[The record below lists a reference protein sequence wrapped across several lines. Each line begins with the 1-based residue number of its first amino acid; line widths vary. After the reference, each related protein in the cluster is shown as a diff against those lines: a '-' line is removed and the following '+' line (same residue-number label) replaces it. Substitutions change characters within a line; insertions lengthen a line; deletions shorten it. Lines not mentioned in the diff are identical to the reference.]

1 MTQDYGSTR
10 QGSITWNVTKYQTRT
25 KNLKQTWH

>member
-1 MTQDYGSTR
+1 MEA
-10 QGSITWNVTKYQTRT
+10 QGNITWNVTKYQTRT